1 MGTTVDKEIL
11 IIYFATFR
19 GYNIFGIN
27 NGKHNKAF
35 RVCASFAAGRI
46 TCHLQGVIMGVGSM
60 FSRRWA
66 IAVAALCLSFMLE
79 AGSAQ
84 AFENLEK
91 NSRGTDVL
99 QVQKQL
105 QFLGYK
111 IAKLD
116 GNFDNTT
123 YRAVMAFQRD
133 QKIKITGVVDNKT
146 FNAIQVARRKANLE
160 GRAENTGG
168 SMVGEGI
175 EDSWQAM
182 QGHGIKVP
190 ESQPFLA
197 RTQVPQLLTTAK
209 KYIGVPYQF
218 GGDTPKAFDC
228 SGYLQYVFAQ
238 NGMKLPRTAD
248 LQYKLG
254 KSMSAG
260 NLEAGDLVFF
270 TTYEPGASH
279 CGIYLGQGEFIHASS
294 SKGVRI
300 DKLNDSYWKTKYY
313 GGKHIVK

>member
-1 MGTTVDKEIL
+1 MG
-11 IIYFATFR
+11 
-19 GYNIFGIN
+19 FGKLLS
-27 NGKHNKAF
+27 G
-35 RVCASFAAGRI
+35 
-46 TCHLQGVIMGVGSM
+46 
-60 FSRRWA
+60 RWA
-66 IAVAALCLSFMLE
+66 YVGAVLCLSLTLE
-79 AGSAQ
+79 MGTAY
-84 AFENLEK
+84 AFQDLQKDSKGAE
-91 NSRGTDVL
+91 VL

-105 QFLGYK
+105 QFLGYNVGS
-111 IAKLD
+111 LD
-116 GNFDNTT
+116 GSFGNTT

-133 QKIKITGVVDNKT
+133 QKIKITGIVDRKT
-146 FNAIQVARRKANLE
+146 FNAIQVARRNANLA
-160 GRAENTGG
+160 GRAESVGG
-168 SMVGEGI
+168 SMAGEGI
-175 EDSWQAM
+175 DDSWESM
-182 QGHGIKVP
+182 RGKGTKVP

-197 RTQVPQLLTTAK
+197 RNQVPKLLTTAR

-254 KSMSAG
+254 QSMSAG
-260 NLEAGDLVFF
+260 KLEAGDLVFF